1 MSRVNIG
8 CPIWTHDTWFN
19 SIYPPKSNKVSALQ
33 SYSGLFNSV
42 ECNSSFYHL
51 PNLDTLKKWRESV
64 PDDFKFILKLPRDIS
79 HSGQLNACL
88 DEVKNT
94 IATLK
99 WLGSTLGG
107 VMLQLP
113 KQFTPRHLNQLSILL
128 EAIPSDLSIS
138 VEVRHLAFFQKGDEE
153 KALNQLLMTHKANRV
168 IMDTRALF
176 ACEATQYTG
185 SEQALILDVQ
195 RKKPR
200 VPTNVI
206 ATGNAPVVRFVGHQ
220 DIKKSS
226 AFYQPWIRKIKQ
238 WCDEGKSPSIFFHMP
253 DNKDAPWLAAAFIQD
268 YNLTYPQSPLPELVL
283 SAGQNSHQQISIFD

>member
-8 CPIWTHDTWFN
+8 CPIWTHDAWFN
-19 SIYPPKSNKVSALQ
+19 SIYPPKSSKVSALQ

-64 PDDFKFILKLPRDIS
+64 PDNFKFILKLPRAIS
-79 HSGQLNACL
+79 HSGQLDACL

-99 WLGSTLGG
+99 WLGSNLGG

-113 KQFTPRHLNQLSILL
+113 KQFTPLHLNQLGILL
-128 EAIPSDLSIS
+128 EAIPTDLPIS
-138 VEVRHLAFFQKGDEE
+138 VEVRHLAFFQKGEHE
-153 KALNQLLMTHKANRV
+153 KALNQLLMSHKANRV

-226 AFYQPWIRKIKQ
+226 VFYQPWITKIKQ
-238 WCDEGKSPSIFFHMP
+238 WCDEDKSPSIFFHMP
-253 DNKDAPWLAAAFIQD
+253 DNKDAPWLAAAFIKD

-283 SAGQNSHQQISIFD
+283 ATRQNHHQQISIFD